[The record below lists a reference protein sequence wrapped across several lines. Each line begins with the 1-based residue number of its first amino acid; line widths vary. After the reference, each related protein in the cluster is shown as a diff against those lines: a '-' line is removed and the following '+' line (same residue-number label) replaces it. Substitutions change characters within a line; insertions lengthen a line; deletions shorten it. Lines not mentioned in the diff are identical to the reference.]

1 MVLMNWLKGKIKENL
16 QISQKEIAIR
26 IGILQEHVSHFIDIR
41 RFLHSGL
48 CAHDRDE
55 SSKT

>member
-1 MVLMNWLKGKIKENL
+1 MIWLKGKIKENL

-26 IGILQEHVSHFIDIR
+26 IGILQEHMGHFIDVR